1 MNDIIKDGKVQPGT
15 FKTQRCGVH
24 FSVTGIDGRDN
35 PGALIHFGASFPI
48 SQTAGAED
56 LRELAELFDRMAD
69 AHQLQL
75 ALHVEAGS
83 RNQLEPSDV
92 RNGLRVALRGYESNG
107 TRTVVGVA
115 DKFYVVDEKGNLH
128 YGLLRPV
135 SAVEIAESYVRAE

>member
-69 AHQLQL
+69 ALDRM
-75 ALHVEAGS
+75 AEEAEAS